1 MFGGR
6 LCFTDGMFLHLPKE
20 KTVKQIIIIA
30 MFLAV
35 FSAACGPKVEKVTL
49 QEGTAAYDLAKELAA
64 VMPAL
69 APDKETVIAQSKKFT
84 VTAAEVILTI
94 RNNLGT
100 RADQL
105 KDVDAGQ
112 LKEILERGAVQIG
125 ERKLLLAAAAKAK
138 AVVPD
143 EEFDKALQAEYGRAG
158 SEEAYLQA
166 LSQAGVPVDHV
177 KKSIRESM
185 IIDKYLTGLMSD
197 GVQVT
202 DEQIKKAYEG
212 DRTASVRHILLLTQ
226 GKNDQEKADLRNK
239 MEGILAR
246 AKSGEDFA
254 ALAKEFSEDPG
265 SRDNGGLY
273 EDFGRGQMVKPFED
287 ASFSVPV
294 GEISDIVET
303 TYGYHIIQVVDRKE
317 ETRPIEEVRAELE
330 TQLKE
335 SSENTFVQDHV
346 AALKEKAGFKLV
358 GI

>member
-1 MFGGR
+1 MKHA
-6 LCFTDGMFLHLPKE
+6 L
-20 KTVKQIIIIA
+20 IIVVA
-30 MFLAV
+30 LAI
-35 FSAACGPKVEKVTL
+35 FAAACGPKAEKIML
-49 QEGTAAYDLAKELAA
+49 KEGTAAYDLAKELA
-64 VMPAL
+64 VKMPAL
-69 APDKETVIAQSKKFT
+69 APDKETVIVQAKGLT
-84 VTAAEVILTI
+84 VTAAEVLLTI

-105 KDVDAGQ
+105 KDLDAGQ
-112 LKEILERGAVQIG
+112 LKEILERGAVQVG

-138 AVVPD
+138 TAVPD
-143 EEFDKALQAEYGRAG
+143 EELDKALQAEYQRAG

-166 LSQAGVPVDHV
+166 LEQAGVPIDHV
-177 KKSIRESM
+177 KRSIKESL
-185 IIDKYLTGLMSD
+185 IIDKYLTGLMSRES
-197 GVQVT
+197 QVT
-202 DEQIKKAYEG
+202 DEQIQKAYEG

-226 GKNDQEKADLRNK
+226 GKTDQEKVDLRTK
-239 MEGILAR
+239 MEGILTRAR
-246 AKSGEDFA
+246 AGEDFS

-303 TYGYHIIQVVDRKE
+303 TYGYHIVKVVDRKK

-330 TQLKE
+330 SQLRE
-335 SSENTFVQDHV
+335 SGENTFVQDHV

-358 GI
+358 EL

>member
-1 MFGGR
+1 MR
-6 LCFTDGMFLHLPKE
+6 K
-20 KTVKQIIIIA
+20 VVVAA
-30 MFLAV
+30 MVLAI
-35 FSAACGPKVEKVTL
+35 FAAACGPKTEKVAL
-49 QEGTAAYDLAKELAA
+49 KEGTPAYELAKELAT

-69 APDKETVIAQSKKFT
+69 APGKETVIVQSKQFK

-94 RNNLGT
+94 RSNLGT

-105 KDVDAGQ
+105 KGLDAGR

-138 AVVPD
+138 TVVPD
-143 EEFDKALQAEYGRAG
+143 EDFDKALQAEYGRAG
-158 SEEAYLQA
+158 SEEAYLEV
-166 LSQAGVPVDHV
+166 LSKAGVPIEHV

-185 IIDKYLTGLMSD
+185 IIEKYLTGLMT
-197 GVQVT
+197 GQGQVT
-202 DEQIKKAYEG
+202 DEQIKKAYEE

-226 GKNDQEKADLRNK
+226 GKTDQEKAVLRKK

-246 AKSGEDFA
+246 AKAGEDFA

-303 TYGYHIIQVVDRKE
+303 TYGYHIIQVVDRKK
-317 ETRPIEEVRAELE
+317 ETRPIDEVRADIEA
-330 TQLKE
+330 QLKE
-335 SSENTFVQDHV
+335 TGENTFVQDHV
-346 AALKEKAGFKLV
+346 AALKEKAGFKLI
-358 GI
+358 GL